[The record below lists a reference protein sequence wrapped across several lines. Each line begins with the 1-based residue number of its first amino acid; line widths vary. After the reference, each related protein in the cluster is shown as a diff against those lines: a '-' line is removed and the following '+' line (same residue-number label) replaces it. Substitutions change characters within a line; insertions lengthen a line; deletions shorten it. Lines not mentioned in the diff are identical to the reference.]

1 MPPMRKVTLG
11 GEQAASVYDAI
22 AAVKGRSCNP
32 KVEYKRLAE
41 HYPEVVASCYHFQ
54 FAGQGQRKTPVA
66 DAKTL
71 VQIILL
77 LLGEPFLNRPHDLAW
92 DVSVS
97 VD

>member
-1 MPPMRKVTLG
+1 MLG
-11 GEQAASVYDAI
+11 RCALGLPSYPSRNWEV
-22 AAVKGRSCNP
+22 
-32 KVEYKRLAE
+32 
-41 HYPEVVASCYHFQ
+41 PEVVASCYHFQ

-92 DVSVS
+92 GVSVS